1 MTDFMWGSLFRRQRF
16 FGTTRNFPTFH
27 FRKSIS
33 WTGVRLRAACR
44 CFASRSRAKLPS
56 RSEAQF
62 RASSRSI
69 YKFGERTN
77 AHCQPSAAKEYL
89 ETWLL
94 CFGRSPLFAPFF
106 FLHTSLLLC
115 FSSSSFGAH
124 SPLAAIY
131 IRGIPEGHGAWR
143 RGAK

>member
-1 MTDFMWGSLFRRQRF
+1 MTAFTWGSLFRLRRF
-16 FGTTRNFPTFH
+16 FGTTKSSPTFL

-44 CFASRSRAKLPS
+44 CFASRSPVKLPF
-56 RSEAQF
+56 RSEA
-62 RASSRSI
+62 RSPESSRSI

-77 AHCQPSAAKEYL
+77 AHYQPSAAPEYSSYS
-89 ETWLL
+89 THIIHH
-94 CFGRSPLFAPFF
+94 PALFAPFF

-115 FSSSSFGAH
+115 FSSSSFRAH
-124 SPLAAIY
+124 PPLAAVY